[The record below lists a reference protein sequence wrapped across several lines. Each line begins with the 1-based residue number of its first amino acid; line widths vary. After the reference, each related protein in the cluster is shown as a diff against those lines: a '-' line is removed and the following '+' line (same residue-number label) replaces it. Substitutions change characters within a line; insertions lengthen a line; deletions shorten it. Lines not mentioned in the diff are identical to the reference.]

1 MNNKSHVSFFV
12 SLLKEA
18 FHNGLKRGGNGAR
31 QKKSYCRHKIRE
43 VNIFFCVFLPTTAMF
58 PLPENSKTLIC
69 TLIYGLLLNHIK
81 TPEFALFIFDFTK
94 FLLYCKKVKKKQ
106 T

>member
-58 PLPENSKTLIC
+58 PLPENSKTLVC
-69 TLIYGLLLNHIK
+69 TLIYGLLLNHINVTSK
-81 TPEFALFIFDFTK
+81 LLNLHFS
-94 FLLYCKKVKKKQ
+94 FLISRNFCYIAKKL
-106 T
+106 